1 MVMKGYLQ
9 LFNLSANVA
18 GVRLAIFDG
27 AKKLLVKA
35 DEAYKEEVE
44 KQHGGLYRLR

>member
-1 MVMKGYLQ
+1 V
-9 LFNLSANVA
+9 
-18 GVRLAIFDG
+18 FDG

-44 KQHGGLYRLR
+44 KVNGTMYRLK